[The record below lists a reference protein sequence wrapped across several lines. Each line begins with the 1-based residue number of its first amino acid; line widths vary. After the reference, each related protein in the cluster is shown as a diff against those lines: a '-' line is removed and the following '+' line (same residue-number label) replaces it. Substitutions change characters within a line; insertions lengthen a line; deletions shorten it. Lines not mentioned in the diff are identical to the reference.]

1 MATCPVHW
9 SSLPALS
16 APPESQFTIIIQIV
30 KIKSSSLLQGVPLP
44 GQSDL
49 LGEDPGDSSEH
60 PAFLCCCLSS
70 IQKKNTLS
78 DLEEDLD
85 LDSEEKGG
93 KGWELLR
100 FAALSFCKHV
110 ESGTCVPRSH
120 GSKRSRGP
128 FNWLPF
134 HAFVDGTSGAHV
146 LRRQRATGTFRT
158 ISSGAPTTVCLPSEQ
173 KHTKAKQREASL
185 SSN

>member
-100 FAALSFCKHV
+100 FAALSFLQ
-110 ESGTCVPRSH
+110 TCRIRNLCATKP
-120 GSKRSRGP
+120 
-128 FNWLPF
+128 WIQ
-134 HAFVDGTSGAHV
+134 AFTRPIQ
-146 LRRQRATGTFRT
+146 L
-158 ISSGAPTTVCLPSEQ
+158 
-173 KHTKAKQREASL
+173 ASF
-185 SSN
+185 SCFC